1 MQGRPPP
8 MKSPRRALTPGELLA
23 QSQHQAGGSQVGAG
37 AGAKAQPAAQEAL
50 LGQFQEMLQQ
60 EGGLEREDRDELAR
74 VFEQALQDA
83 SASPQSAATDAFDA
97 STWRETVEMLLQG
110 GFVEQGEADHLIRSL
125 NEALAPLQRRESRL
139 AMEFSRRVET
149 EGQEKALEWFRQAS
163 KSGEESTAA
172 RSPGATP
179 PDAAAAAPL
188 RADTVNSRSRR
199 LRGPPGQDWS

>member
-1 MQGRPPP
+1 MQGQPPP
-8 MKSPRRALTPGELLA
+8 MKQTRRALTPGELLA
-23 QSQHQAGGSQVGAG
+23 RSQQDGGGAVKSTGDAPAESAGQV
-37 AGAKAQPAAQEAL
+37 L
-50 LGQFQEMLQQ
+50 LGQFQALLQQ
-60 EGGLEREDRDELAR
+60 EGSLGRDDRDELAR

-83 SASPQSAATDAFDA
+83 ASSPPPSASDAFDA

-139 AMEFSRRVET
+139 AMEFSRRVEA

-163 KSGEESTAA
+163 KAGQEPTAA
-172 RSPGATP
+172 RVPGAAA
-179 PDAAAAAPL
+179 PDRTAASPL

-199 LRGPPGQDWS
+199 LRGPPGQGWS

>member
-1 MQGRPPP
+1 MQGQLPPK
-8 MKSPRRALTPGELLA
+8 KSPRRALSPGELMA
-23 QSQHQAGGSQVGAG
+23 QSQRQAGSGQVDTLVGAQ
-37 AGAKAQPAAQEAL
+37 AKPAAQDAL
-50 LGQFQEMLQQ
+50 LGQFQDMLQQ
-60 EGGLEREDRDELAR
+60 EGGLEREDREELAR

-83 SASPQSAATDAFDA
+83 SASTQSTTSDAFDT

-163 KSGEESTAA
+163 KAGEEAATA
-172 RSPGATP
+172 RTPGAAP
-179 PDAAAAAPL
+179 PDAAGAPL

>member
-1 MQGRPPP
+1 MQGHPPP

-23 QSQHQAGGSQVGAG
+23 QSQRQAGGRQSGTSAG
-37 AGAKAQPAAQEAL
+37 AQAQPAAQETL
-50 LGQFQEMLQQ
+50 LGQFQDMLQQ
-60 EGGLEREDRDELAR
+60 EGSLEREDREELAR

-83 SASPQSAATDAFDA
+83 SASSQSTASDAFDT
-97 STWRETVEMLLQG
+97 STWRDTVEMLLQG

-163 KSGEESTAA
+163 KAGEESTTTRA
-172 RSPGATP
+172 PGAAP
-179 PDAAAAAPL
+179 PDTAAGAPL

>member
-1 MQGRPPP
+1 MPGQPPP

-23 QSQHQAGGSQVGAG
+23 RNQGHAGGSQVGTPVG
-37 AGAKAQPAAQEAL
+37 AQAQPAAQDAL
-50 LGQFQEMLQQ
+50 LGQFQELLQQ
-60 EGGLEREDRDELAR
+60 EAGLEREDREELAR

-83 SASPQSAATDAFDA
+83 STSPQSAASDAFDT

-149 EGQEKALEWFRQAS
+149 DGQEKALEWFRQAS
-163 KSGEESTAA
+163 KAGQEPAAA
-172 RSPGATP
+172 RVSG
-179 PDAAAAAPL
+179 AAAPERTTGSPL
-188 RADTVNSRSRR
+188 RVDTVNSKSRR
-199 LRGPPGQDWS
+199 LRGPPGQGWS

>member
-1 MQGRPPP
+1 MQGQPPP
-8 MKSPRRALTPGELLA
+8 TKPNRRALTPGELLA
-23 QSQHQAGGSQVGAG
+23 RSQQAGDERVQATAG
-37 AGAKAQPAAQEAL
+37 ASADSAGKAL
-50 LGQFQEMLQQ
+50 LGQFQELLQQ
-60 EGGLEREDRDELAR
+60 EGSLGHDDRDELAR

-83 SASPQSAATDAFDA
+83 ASSPPPEASDAFDA

-163 KSGEESTAA
+163 MAGQESAAA
-172 RSPGATP
+172 RVPGAAGPEQTT
-179 PDAAAAAPL
+179 ASHL

-199 LRGPPGQDWS
+199 LRGPPGQGWN

>member
-1 MQGRPPP
+1 MQGQPPP

-23 QSQHQAGGSQVGAG
+23 QSQRQAGGGQGGSGVAVEAPAG
-37 AGAKAQPAAQEAL
+37 AQEAL
-50 LGQFQEMLQQ
+50 LGQFQDMLQQ
-60 EGGLEREDRDELAR
+60 EGGLEREDREELAR

-83 SASPQSAATDAFDA
+83 SASPQSASTEAFDT

-163 KSGEESTAA
+163 KASDETATS
-172 RSPGATP
+172 RTPGAAP
-179 PDAAAAAPL
+179 PDAAAGAPL

-199 LRGPPGQDWS
+199 LRGPPGQGWS